1 MKHRLLWLLAL
12 EVLIA
17 VAMTVRCYL
26 LAGCQGVLCV
36 PVGNNVDLTCLSL
49 GLKVFGALAGSTL
62 IVAFLMARDRR

>member
-1 MKHRLLWLLAL
+1 MKQRLLWLLAL

-17 VAMTVRCYL
+17 VAMTARCYT
-26 LAGCQGVLCV
+26 LAGCQDALCV
-36 PVGNNVDLTCLSL
+36 PVGNSISLTCLSL